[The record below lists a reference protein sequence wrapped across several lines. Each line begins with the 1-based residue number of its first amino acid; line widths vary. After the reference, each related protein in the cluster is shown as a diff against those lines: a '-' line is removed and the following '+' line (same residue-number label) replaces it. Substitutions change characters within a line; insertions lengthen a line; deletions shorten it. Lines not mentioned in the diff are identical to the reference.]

1 MFITDRNHK
10 DIGGEDSTTAEIK
23 DNNGAT
29 RVRAN
34 GHSELEDGSTIGIQF
49 EYAADASVSL
59 RHANVQFTNP
69 VAGKITVGQGSE
81 AGDGSAGLGPGV
93 TGIGAGQD
101 GFSTYNKA
109 RRDAIAAELGVDPRI
124 IPSTFTGLGAFF
136 GSLDG
141 GGRTNMIR
149 YDTPALGP
157 VSAAAS
163 VGNNDSVSGLIAL
176 KSEFSDTS
184 FGAQVG
190 WHKQPRGLTN
200 GVKAA
205 NTPDPSELS
214 ASFGVTM
221 PSGFAV
227 GGAWGKGKNQ
237 TGTLR
242 VAGTAATAASTRAV
256 YGCFTDAAQGTEG
269 EPGYIPAGTLVRPVL
284 DLNNDGTATDPGCPD
299 TGSSPGDSTLGWG
312 SVTTPGTAAVPVTKA
327 EYVDPSYFRLGIGYT
342 FGGTTVAGSWYK
354 SQDFVVKK
362 SEGTALGIGASH
374 TLPKAGAT
382 LHASV
387 QNYKVELDGLKNDL
401 KETVF
406 QIGTLV
412 KF

>member
-1 MFITDRNHK
+1 MFINDRDAK
-10 DIGGEDSTTAEIK
+10 DIGGDDSTKAMIG

-34 GHSELEDGSTIGIQF
+34 GHSELEDGSTVGIQF
-49 EYAADASVSL
+49 EYALDADVTL

-93 TGIGAGQD
+93 TGIGAGQA
-101 GFSTYNKA
+101 GFATYTGEEG
-109 RRDAIAAELGVDPRI
+109 DAIADELGIDRDLISV
-124 IPSTFTGLGAFF
+124 TGLGVFF
-136 GSLDG
+136 SSLDG

-149 YDTPALGP
+149 YDTPALGS

-163 VGNNDSVSGLIAL
+163 VGNNDSVSGLIVL
-176 KSEFSDTS
+176 KSEFSGTS

-190 WHKQPRGLTN
+190 WHKQPRGAAN

-205 NTPDPSELS
+205 DTPDPSELS

-221 PSGFAV
+221 PSGLAV
-227 GGAWGKGKNQ
+227 GGAWGKGKHQ
-237 TGTLR
+237 TGVLG
-242 VAGTAATAASTRAV
+242 AAATQAEPAV
-256 YGCFTDAAQGTEG
+256 
-269 EPGYIPAGTLVRPVL
+269 
-284 DLNNDGTATDPGCPD
+284 
-299 TGSSPGDSTLGWG
+299 
-312 SVTTPGTAAVPVTKA
+312 KA
-327 EYVDPSYFRLGIGYT
+327 KYVDPSYGRLGIGYT
-342 FGGTTVAGSWYK
+342 FGDSTVAASWYK
-354 SQDFVVKK
+354 SQDFVVEK
-362 SEGTALGIGASH
+362 SKGTALGIGASH
-374 TLPKAGAT
+374 TLPKVGAT

-387 QNYKVELDGLKNDL
+387 QNYKVDLDGLKNDL

-412 KF
+412 TF